1 VEATGV
7 CDILVPVDGAES
19 SIRAVQLVIRL
30 CDRLAPLRVHLLHV
44 RVPHVPTGSESASA
58 RSAETAAGEVL
69 AAARALLD
77 AAGIPSTPS
86 VATGYVRSTIVSY
99 ARAHGCDGI
108 VMGTRGAGSTDQWL
122 GSITRQAV
130 QLAEMPVTL
139 VK

>member
-1 VEATGV
+1 M
-7 CDILVPVDGAES
+7 CDILVPVDGSES
-19 SIRAVQLVIRL
+19 STRAVQLVIRL
-30 CDRLAPLRVHLLHV
+30 GDKLAPLRVHLLHV
-44 RVPHVPTGSESASA
+44 QVPQVPTGSESASA
-58 RSAETAAGEVL
+58 RADEPAAGEVL

-77 AAGIPSTPS
+77 AARIPSTHG
-86 VATGYVRSTIVSY
+86 VATGYVGSTIVSY

-122 GSITRQAV
+122 GSIARQAV